1 MRATWRMLA
10 GRRDLRLVL
19 SAGIISMTGDW
30 ILTIGLIYTV
40 YATTGST
47 VAIDAGQDCGL
58 PSPCRSVPHASR
70 LLLLKRSSCWTC

>member
-30 ILTIGLIYTV
+30 ILTIGLIYKV
-40 YATTGST
+40 YAATGST
-47 VAIDAGQDCGL
+47 VASGQAQEGTRRTAREDQRAPL
-58 PSPCRSVPHASR
+58 
-70 LLLLKRSSCWTC
+70 